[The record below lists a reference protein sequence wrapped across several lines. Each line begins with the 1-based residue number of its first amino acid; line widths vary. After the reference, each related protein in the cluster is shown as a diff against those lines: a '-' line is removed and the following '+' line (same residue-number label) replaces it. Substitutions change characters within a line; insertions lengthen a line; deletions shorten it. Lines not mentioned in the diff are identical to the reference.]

1 MTVTKNIQRLDEKAV
16 ALLPAIRRRW
26 LTPILVIITYSGSSI
41 VWFGLTSLFMVLFK
55 LHVNFVSGPI
65 VLLAAMLGSFFSLIS
80 GQVLKK
86 LFGRRRPWMVVAG
99 HRTLVKRPRDS
110 SMPSTHASTAFAL
123 AVGLTLSGHPLAPYA
138 WPWAFA
144 VVFSRYYLGVHFPSD
159 LAVGA
164 LWGMMFGAF
173 NYEGIVRRVL
183 GVA

>member
-1 MTVTKNIQRLDEKAV
+1 MTVTEKIQRLDEKAM
-16 ALLPAIRRRW
+16 ALLPAIRRSW
-26 LTPILVIITYSGSSI
+26 LTPILVVITYSGSSI
-41 VWFGLTSLFMVLFK
+41 VWFGTTALFILLFK
-55 LHVNFVSGPI
+55 FHVEFASAPVA
-65 VLLAAMLGSFFSLIS
+65 LLSAMLGSFFSLIS
-80 GQVLKK
+80 GQVLKRI
-86 LFGRRRPWMVVAG
+86 FSRRRPWTVVSG
-99 HRTLVKRPRDS
+99 HRTLVRRPTDS